1 VWDFGISGEFVLP
14 INPSSQGIIIER
26 KTGSRLTCMD
36 NVYNKFSIFYV
47 MSIIFTF
54 TSNFM
59 SSFGL
64 LVKLLSSLL
73 VIWLNS
79 VGKLRQDLL
88 TVDDVEIFNIKF
100 NLPVDL
106 SIQRHTRGGIRGD
119 YRGLNRRQRFTLAV
133 SKRPHGLCEH
143 LHLFK
148 VD

>member
-1 VWDFGISGEFVLP
+1 
-14 INPSSQGIIIER
+14 
-26 KTGSRLTCMD
+26 
-36 NVYNKFSIFYV
+36 

-54 TSNFM
+54 TSYFM
-59 SSFGL
+59 SSFAF
-64 LVKLLSSLL
+64 LVKLLSSFL

-79 VGKLRQDLL
+79 VGKMRQDLL

-143 LHLFK
+143 LLPDARWEKHLVFEDDQFSPENNK
-148 VD
+148 KNDIDPREENKIWRSKRIQ